1 MRRAASLPLSVRIA
15 SGEVGP
21 RRDAR
26 ESGVA
31 IHRPALT
38 VIRSEIAWRGELTDE
53 PAVRVIRG
61 VLVSEVLHVEK
72 IPTRSRRRSGS

>member
-1 MRRAASLPLSVRIA
+1 
-15 SGEVGP
+15 
-21 RRDAR
+21 
-26 ESGVA
+26 
-31 IHRPALT
+31 
-38 VIRSEIAWRGELTDE
+38 LTDE